1 MRRKLTITID
11 PAVYEGLYNVIGP
24 RRISR
29 FIEDLV
35 RPLVVDSA
43 LDAAYLDMAE
53 NKEREDEFRPRGS
66 PPREWIE
73 KNPLQARPGESR

>member
-11 PAVYEGLYNVIGP
+11 PVIYEGLHNVIGP

-35 RPLVVDSA
+35 RPHVVDSA
-43 LDAAYLDMAE
+43 LDAAYVDMAE
-53 NKEREDEFRPRGS
+53 NREREDEFRPAENRLDAWLDEQS
-66 PPREWIE
+66 
-73 KNPLQARPGESR
+73 

>member
-11 PAVYEGLYNVIGP
+11 PVIYEGLHNVIGP

-35 RPLVVDSA
+35 RPHVVDSA
-43 LDAAYLDMAE
+43 LDAAYVDMAE
-53 NKEREDEFRPRGS
+53 NREREDEFRPAEYRLDAWLDEQS
-66 PPREWIE
+66 
-73 KNPLQARPGESR
+73 

>member
-11 PAVYEGLYNVIGP
+11 PVVYEGLHNVIGP

-35 RPLVVDSA
+35 RPHVVDSA
-43 LDAAYLDMAE
+43 LDAAYVDMAE
-53 NKEREDEFRPRGS
+53 NREREDEFRP
-66 PPREWIE
+66 
-73 KNPLQARPGESR
+73 GENRFDAWLDERS